1 MAEECAGSGGGG
13 AGASPG
19 AAEEECPPVI
29 VSWEGSADIQSGD
42 ILIVRIADS
51 LLLETFGQVDVKN
64 GTPEA
69 NISHADGERSVIFR
83 VVKLRVTYL
92 YTTVGSEPYHLSVS

>member
-13 AGASPG
+13 AAPG
-19 AAEEECPPVI
+19 APEEECPPVI

-51 LLLETFGQVDVKN
+51 LLLDTFGQVDSKN
-64 GTPEA
+64 STSET
-69 NISHADGERSVIFR
+69 NVSHGDGERSVIFI
-83 VVKLRVTYL
+83 KL
-92 YTTVGSEPYHLSVS
+92 